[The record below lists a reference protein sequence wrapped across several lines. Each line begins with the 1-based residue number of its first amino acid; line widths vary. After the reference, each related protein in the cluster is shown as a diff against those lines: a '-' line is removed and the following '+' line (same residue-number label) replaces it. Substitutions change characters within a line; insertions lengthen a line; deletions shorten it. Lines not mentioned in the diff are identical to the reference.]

1 MFRKIFTLAAPC
13 TLLVYHTPAQADS
26 FKDRE
31 IAFQVLNAADAAT
44 TCHAVN
50 SGQAVE
56 GNPLIAGILGKRP
69 KCGELIAFKAA
80 TGALHWLVA
89 HEINKRDPKAA
100 KVFQIVSIG
109 IQGGVVAANLRFVF

>member
-1 MFRKIFTLAAPC
+1 MIKTSLLTLALSAC
-13 TLLVYHTPAQADS
+13 VATPAHADA
-26 FKDRE
+26 FTERE
-31 IAFQVLNAADAAT
+31 IAFQVLNMADAAT

-50 SGQAVE
+50 SGQAIE

-80 TGALHWLVA
+80 AGALHWVIA
-89 HEINKRDPKAA
+89 AEINKTDPKLA
-100 KVFQIVSIG
+100 KWLQIASIG